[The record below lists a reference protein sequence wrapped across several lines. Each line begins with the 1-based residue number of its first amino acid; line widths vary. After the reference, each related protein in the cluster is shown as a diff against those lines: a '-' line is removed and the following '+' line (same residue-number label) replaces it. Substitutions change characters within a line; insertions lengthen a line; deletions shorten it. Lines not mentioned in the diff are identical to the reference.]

1 MNDNPLLHLVVTLAG
16 LSLVAVGGGNSVLPE
31 MHRQFVDTFHWF
43 SDAEFTQMFALA
55 QVSPGPNVLV
65 VAVFGW
71 RAAGL
76 AGAALG
82 PLAMCLPSSVLTL
95 LLGRLWH
102 RFREAPW
109 RVRIAAGLVPV
120 SVGLVLSSG
129 AVLAGDQDTSLMAL
143 ALTTATV
150 IVTVA
155 TKLNPLWCLGA
166 AGLLGLAT
174 SLF

>member
-1 MNDNPLLHLVVTLAG
+1 VNDNPLPHLVLTIAG

-31 MHRQFVDTFHWF
+31 MHRQFVDVAHWF
-43 SDAEFTQMFALA
+43 SDAEFNQMYALA

-76 AGAALG
+76 AGAVLG
-82 PLAMCLPSSVLTL
+82 PLAMCVPSSILTL
-95 LLGRLWH
+95 VLGRLWH

-109 RVRIAAGLVPV
+109 RIRIAAGLVPV

-129 AVLAGDQDTSLMAL
+129 SVLAGNQDTNLMAL
-143 ALTTATV
+143 ALTSVTV

-155 TKLNPLWCLGA
+155 TRLNPLWCLGA
-166 AGLLGLAT
+166 AGLLGLIT
-174 SLF
+174 SLV

>member
-1 MNDNPLLHLVVTLAG
+1 MNDNPILHLVLTLAG

-31 MHRQFVDTFHWF
+31 MHRQFVDIAHWF
-43 SDAEFTQMFALA
+43 SDAEFTQMYALA

-71 RAAGL
+71 RAAGI
-76 AGAALG
+76 AGAVLG

-95 LLGRLWH
+95 VLGRLWH

-109 RVRIAAGLVPV
+109 RIRIAAALVPV

-129 AVLAGDQDTSLMAL
+129 AILAGHEDTNLMAL
-143 ALTTATV
+143 ALTSATV
-150 IVTVA
+150 VVTVA
-155 TKLNPLWCLGA
+155 TRLNPLWCLGA

-174 SLF
+174 SLL

>member
-1 MNDNPLLHLVVTLAG
+1 MNDSPLTHLILTLAG

-31 MHRQFVDTFHWF
+31 MHRQFVDVAHWF
-43 SDAEFTQMFALA
+43 GDAEFNQMYALA

-71 RAAGL
+71 RAAGY
-76 AGAALG
+76 AGAVLG

-95 LLGRLWH
+95 VLGRLWH

-109 RVRIAAGLVPV
+109 RIRIAAGLVPV

-129 AVLAGDQDTSLMAL
+129 AVLAGNQDTNLMAL
-143 ALTTATV
+143 ALTTVTV
-150 IVTVA
+150 IVTAA
-155 TKLNPLWCLGA
+155 TRLNPLWCLGA
-166 AGLLGLAT
+166 AGLTGLVT
-174 SLF
+174 SLV